1 MIVPPRKHLNVVAP
15 ATFVVV
21 GAGPAGAQACLALRE
36 HGFRGRIVLLG
47 EEPHRPYMRP
57 PLSKK
62 LLAGELEEERVYL
75 RPEALFDTQ
84 GIELKR
90 GVRVAAIDTRA
101 ARVELDNGLR
111 LPYDA
116 LLLATGSRP
125 RRLDVPGANG
135 PGIHYLRTL
144 DDALR
149 LRRELVPGRRVAI
162 VGGGYIG
169 LEVASTAVSL
179 GCRVR
184 VLEVEKRILARVTTE
199 PVSGYFERVHRGHGV
214 DVRCGVRVAA
224 FEGTDRLETV
234 ASSDERFEADVAVI
248 GIGALANDELAR
260 AAGIA
265 CDDGIVVDEHCR
277 TSEPNVYAAGDCT
290 RHPNRVLGRR
300 VRLESV
306 QNAADQ
312 ATVAARNLCGQ
323 DVAYDKVPWFW
334 SEQFGLKLQT
344 AGFFQGCDEVVR
356 KGDPARDAFALLYR
370 RAGILIGVD
379 AVNLASEYLAGRR
392 EIGLAAD
399 APGHV
404 RSA

>member
-1 MIVPPRKHLNVVAP
+1 MIPPPRKHLNVVAP

-62 LLAGELEEERVYL
+62 LLAGELEEDRVYL
-75 RPEALFDTQ
+75 RPEALFDAQ

-90 GVRVAAIDTRA
+90 GVRVAAVDTRA

-125 RRLDVPGANG
+125 RRLDVPGAKG

-184 VLEVEKRILARVTTE
+184 VLEVEDRILARVTTA

-290 RHPNRVLGRR
+290 RHPNRVLGKR

-306 QNAADQ
+306 QNAAEQ

-323 DVAYDKVPWFW
+323 DIAYDKVPWFW

-344 AGFFQGCDEVVR
+344 AGFFQGCDEVVS